1 MGTERD
7 FKVKKG
13 LSVEGGDITVA
24 SGNSVLAPTFDTNV
38 TTAGVTL
45 SGTTLAADGT
55 DPNIGINITPAGNG
69 SVTITKVDIDG
80 GTIDGATIA
89 TSDITVGSSKTLN
102 VSAGTLTLADDQI
115 SGDKI
120 EGGTIG
126 SVTITNP
133 TITNVPSNI
142 QEQDALLD
150 RLSDLVMGADKIA
163 YFTGVN
169 GAALTSFTSQARAL
183 LDDTSFSD
191 IRIRTKDSSSINTKV
206 EINRWIYSH
215 RVTQRRT
222 IVHPIIRSHLTSPS
236 VFGQPSSKVLIRSIR
251 HLNHSLLDR

>member
-38 TTAGVTL
+38 ASAGVTL

-55 DPNIGINITPAGNG
+55 DTNIGISVTPKGSG
-69 SVTITKVDIDG
+69 SVTISKVDIDGGAIDGTTIGGGTPAAGTFSSLTATTADING

-102 VSAGTLTLADDQI
+102 VSAGTLTLADNQI
-115 SGDKI
+115 SGDKV
-120 EGGTIG
+120 EGGTIAA
-126 SVTITNP
+126 ITLTTP

-142 QEQDALLD
+142 QEQ
-150 RLSDLVMGADKIA
+150 SDI
-163 YFTGVN
+163 
-169 GAALTSFTSQARAL
+169 
-183 LDDTSFSD
+183 LDDLAGLSKAADQLPYFS
-191 IRIRTKDSSSINTKV
+191 
-206 EINRWIYSH
+206 
-215 RVTQRRT
+215 
-222 IVHPIIRSHLTSPS
+222 
-236 VFGQPSSKVLIRSIR
+236 G
-251 HLNHSLLDR
+251 

>member
-13 LSVEGGDITVA
+13 LKVEDGDITIP
-24 SGNSVLAPTFDTNV
+24 SDHSVFAGTFDTNV
-38 TTAGVTL
+38 ASAGVTL

-55 DPNIGINITPAGNG
+55 DTNIGISVTPKGSG
-69 SVTITKVDIDG
+69 SVTISKVDING

-89 TSDITVGSSKTLN
+89 TSNITVGNSKTLD

-120 EGGTIG
+120 DGGTIG
-126 SVTITNP
+126 SVTITTP

-142 QEQDALLD
+142 QAQDNLLD

-163 YFTGVN
+163 YFTGAN
-169 GAALTSFTSQARAL
+169 AAAMTSFTSQARAL

-191 IRIRTKDSSSINTKV
+191 MRTTLGAQAQNDILDDIAGLTQQQNKIIFFNTATSAATATLSMK
-206 EINRWIYSH
+206 
-215 RVTQRRT
+215 QRSGA
-222 IVHPIIRSHLTSPS
+222 ISA
-236 VFGQPSSKVLIRSIR
+236 
-251 HLNHSLLDR
+251 